1 MTRSCTLIV
10 AFALFNC
17 SAIDDYGHAQ
27 PPGSLTGQQQCLP
40 DGTCQR
46 GNQDRVLICAQQQCV
61 RPGFSGPSVEL
72 PVPVIGSENVSGNL
86 VIDSDLRINPSDD
99 SPIRIEA
106 ENIRINNDVI
116 VSGNDALT
124 QIEFVARDSIFLE
137 NGAVFS
143 ATNGEAIF
151 LFRASQKLY
160 KDGQVK
166 FESGT
171 CRCLYS
177 DGGDEKTSDG
187 LADTVCDVP
196 GAVCSRPN

>member
-1 MTRSCTLIV
+1 MILC
-10 AFALFNC
+10 
-17 SAIDDYGHAQ
+17 IDRGLCPLQLLGDYYYGHAHSQ
-27 PPGSLTGQQQCLP
+27 VMDGHRCLP
-40 DGTCQR
+40 DGSER

-106 ENIRINNDVI
+106 ENIRIKNDVI

-143 ATNGEAIF
+143 AANGEAIF

-160 KDGQVK
+160 KDGEVK

-177 DGGDEKTSDG
+177 DGGD
-187 LADTVCDVP
+187 
-196 GAVCSRPN
+196 